1 MLSTQTTM
9 CLDKDAVLN
18 QMYQL
23 MNKLQ
28 GLQQQAVQRIITHKA
43 LADAANQA
51 WLSAEAQYQTEVKAE
66 TNDNTLFQNE
76 LKVVSNDQS
85 QVNAQQDHVAVVFAN
100 VTSETADATNDEAI
114 IKLILSELSTLTAM
128 PVRSPSYAVLTL
140 FFRNCKTQNLH
151 QANQHFHTD

>member
-1 MLSTQTTM
+1 MQSGQVGTMLSTQTTM
-9 CLDKDAVLN
+9 CLNKAAVLS

-23 MNKLQ
+23 MTKLQ
-28 GLQQQAVQRIITHKA
+28 GLQQQAIQRIVTRKA

-51 WLSAEAQYQTEVKAE
+51 WLNAEAQYQTEVKAE

-85 QVNAQQDHVAVVFAN
+85 QVNAQQAHVAVVFAN
-100 VTSETADATNDEAI
+100 VTAETADATNDEAI

-128 PVRSPSYAVLTL
+128 PV
-140 FFRNCKTQNLH
+140 
-151 QANQHFHTD
+151 